1 MTDHRPLR
9 SRIAARI
16 AELATIRGGAPV
28 IVVPGDV
35 DGVDMRAVVS
45 GLASAMGYDVR
56 LMMTAGFKPT
66 AGFFAQPQPSTL
78 AASERGRMHVL
89 DERTGPADNAGN
101 DDFTSAAI
109 IRHLDSGGG
118 MPTSVVV
125 ITRGGVEAVKAHA
138 ASLGRMLTPGER
150 QVVFVD

>member
-1 MTDHRPLR
+1 MTTHRPLR
-9 SRIAARI
+9 SRIAAQI
-16 AELATIRGGAPV
+16 AQLATMRGGAPV

-45 GLASAMGYDVR
+45 GLGSAMGYNVV
-56 LMMTAGFKPT
+56 LMLTAGFRPT

-89 DERTGPADNAGN
+89 DERTGANPS
-101 DDFTSAAI
+101 DDEANSAAI

-118 MPTSVVV
+118 MPAPVVV
-125 ITRGGVEAVKAHA
+125 IARCGVDAVGARAHA
-138 ASLGRMLTPGER
+138 LADALGSRER
-150 QVVFVD
+150 SVLSVD